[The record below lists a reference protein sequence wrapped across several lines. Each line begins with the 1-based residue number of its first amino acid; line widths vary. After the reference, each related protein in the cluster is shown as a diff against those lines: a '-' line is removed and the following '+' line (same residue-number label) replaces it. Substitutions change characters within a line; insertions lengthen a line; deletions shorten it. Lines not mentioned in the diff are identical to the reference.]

1 MDLTEY
7 EIFSYVAPLS
17 SIEKQE
23 KYDVEYMKRYLDLV
37 YKSIEKTMHWC
48 N

>member
-1 MDLTEY
+1 MDLNEY

-17 SIEKQE
+17 SIEKSE

-37 YKSIEKTMHWC
+37 YKSIENTMY
-48 N
+48 